1 MYAEILLSIYLP
13 TIIKILRSINGSN
26 PRRCGFDCQDNV
38 FSMKLKAL
46 LRREVLSKAEKKLW
60 RRLYKYDREQRYLRK
75 RSELDEALE
84 EVFDQT
90 TLMTIYNLMKKGL
103 IKEFYGVVSAGKE
116 SRIYLARDS
125 SLNYVAVKIYLVASA
140 EFRKNRVMYVSG
152 DPRFKRIPND
162 FRKFIYLWARREYSN
177 LEAAYNAGVPVPK
190 PLFVENNV
198 LGMSFIGE
206 DGQRYPTL
214 AEAKVERDV
223 LIEVYP
229 QVIDAVEKLYHEA
242 RLVHGDLSEYNIS
255 LLPENHIA
263 FIDLSQAVHIE
274 QPQADQL
281 LLRDLRNIVR
291 YFEKNGLGVEDY
303 RELFKKIT
311 GRTPVFDVSEE

>member
-1 MYAEILLSIYLP
+1 MIIEVAEN
-13 TIIKILRSINGSN
+13 INGSSMGE
-26 PRRCGFDCQDNV
+26 CGLDSQGNV

-90 TLMTIYNLMKKGL
+90 TLMTIYSLMKKGL

-116 SRIYLARDS
+116 SRIYLAKDS
-125 SLNYVAVKIYLVASA
+125 SLNYLAVKIYLVASA

-177 LEAAYNAGVPVPK
+177 LEAAYNVGVPVPK

-206 DGQRYPTL
+206 DEKRYPTL
-214 AEAKVERDV
+214 AEVKVERNV
-223 LIEVYP
+223 LIDVYP
-229 QVIDAVEKLYHEA
+229 QVIDAVEKLYHGA
-242 RLVHGDLSEYNIS
+242 RLVHGDLSEYNIF

-263 FIDLSQAVHIE
+263 FIDLSQAVHVE

-281 LLRDLRNIVR
+281 LLRDLKNIAR
-291 YFEKNGLGVEDY
+291 YFKKNGLQVEDY

-311 GRTPVFDVSEE
+311 GRIPVYDVSEE